1 MRGAVMTEPGRIEVR
16 RTLPVP
22 EIGPGDVLVNVTEVA
37 LCKSE
42 VDRFTGAMLL
52 PEPLAFGHEVVGRV
66 HKIGDAVTTLA
77 VGDRVVPYVEP
88 MHGCA
93 DLVAVPADR
102 CVKVP
107 DDEPAAVLTELL
119 ACAVGAIRQADPR
132 SGDSVVLMGGTGA
145 LGELLRAVLNVRFP
159 ELSHVFVLG
168 RNPDAL
174 ARAAA
179 DGRTVAL
186 DVSDGIADARRAI
199 LEATG
204 GQGADVVL
212 EVSGAAPMLLEAP
225 TLARTG
231 GTLGIVGYPAEP
243 TPFDFH
249 RVCGGGQAVRIA
261 HWRDPGVKHAFMEE
275 AAELIGSGAL
285 SIADLITRRFPLADV
300 ADAFEYATSRNAIK
314 VVVEL

>member
-22 EIGPGDVLVNVTEVA
+22 EIGPGDVLVRVTDVA

-52 PEPLAFGHEVVGRV
+52 PEPLAFGHEVVGV
-66 HKIGDAVTTLA
+66 VEKIGDAVTTLG
-77 VGDRVVPYVEP
+77 VGERVVPYVEP

-93 DLVAVPADR
+93 DFVAVPADR

-107 DDEPAAVLTELL
+107 NVPAAVLTELL
-119 ACAVGAIRQADPR
+119 ACAVGAIHEADPDPA
-132 SGDSVVLMGGTGA
+132 DSVVLMGGTGA
-145 LGELLRAVLNVRFP
+145 LGELLRAVLNHRYP

-168 RNPDAL
+168 RNPHAL
-174 ARAAA
+174 ERAGA

-186 DVSDGIADARRAI
+186 DVSDGIDDARAAI

-204 GQGADVVL
+204 GHGADVVL

-231 GTLGIVGYPAEP
+231 GTLGIVGYPAGP
-243 TPFDFH
+243 TPFDWH
-249 RVCGGGQAVRIA
+249 RVCGGGQSVRVA
-261 HWRDPGVKHAFMEE
+261 HWRDPEVKHGFMEE
-275 AAELIGSGAL
+275 AADLIGSGAL
-285 SIADLITRRFPLADV
+285 SIGDLITRRFPLADV
-300 ADAFEYATSRNAIK
+300 ETAFEYASTANAVK